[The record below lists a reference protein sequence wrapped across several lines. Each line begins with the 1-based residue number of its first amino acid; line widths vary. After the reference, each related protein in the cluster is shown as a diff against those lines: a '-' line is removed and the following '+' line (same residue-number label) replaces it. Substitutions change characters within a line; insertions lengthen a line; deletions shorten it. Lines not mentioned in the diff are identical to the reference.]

1 MLVPSRPIRLALV
14 LAWMVLETFWSS
26 QSNLPIDHP
35 PISTLLF
42 GLQHRVAHLVAFG
55 VLALLARW
63 AFEGFP
69 RARLL
74 AILLTSAFG
83 ATDELHQIFTP
94 RRHPGVDDWAVDTLA
109 ACLAMLAWPR
119 VFGEGRRVVRT
130 LVPAVIAS
138 VFVLETVVLGL
149 SAAHLRL
156 PAELRRATAQVVPT
170 EAKQAARDF
179 AHSTRSFVSR
189 L

>member
-1 MLVPSRPIRLALV
+1 MV

-35 PISTLLF
+35 PVSTLLF
-42 GLQHRVAHLVAFG
+42 GLQHRFAHLIAFG

-74 AILLTSAFG
+74 AILLTSVFG

-94 RRHPGVDDWAVDTLA
+94 RRHPGIDDWAVDTLA

-119 VFGEGRRVVRT
+119 VFGHGRGVVRM
-130 LVPAVIAS
+130 LVPAAIAS
-138 VFVLETVVLGL
+138 VFVVETVLGV
-149 SAAHLRL
+149 SAAHPRL
-156 PAELRRATAQVVPT
+156 PTQLRHATAEVVPI
-170 EAKQAARDF
+170 EARQAAREL
-179 AHSTRSFVSR
+179 ARSTRSLASR

>member
-1 MLVPSRPIRLALV
+1 MVF
-14 LAWMVLETFWSS
+14 AWMVLETFWSS

-42 GLQHRVAHLVAFG
+42 GLQHRAAHLFAFG
-55 VLALLARW
+55 ILALLARW

-119 VFGEGRRVVRT
+119 VFGPGRRILRT
-130 LVPAVIAS
+130 LVPAAIAS
-138 VFVLETVVLGL
+138 VFVVETALGL
-149 SAAHLRL
+149 TATHPRL
-156 PAELRRATAQVVPT
+156 PAQIRRVTAQVVPS
-170 EAKQAARDF
+170 EATQAAREL
-179 AHSTRSFVSR
+179 ARSTRSLASR

>member
-1 MLVPSRPIRLALV
+1 MPATVRALRLAMV
-14 LAWMVLETFWSS
+14 FAWMALETFWSS

-35 PISTLLF
+35 PVSTLLF

-55 VLALLARW
+55 ILALLARW

-83 ATDELHQIFTP
+83 AADELHQIFTP

-119 VFGEGRRVVRT
+119 VFGHGRRVIRT
-130 LVPAVIAS
+130 LVPAAIAS
-138 VFVLETVVLGL
+138 VFVVEMVLGVT
-149 SAAHLRL
+149 AAQPRL
-156 PAELRRATAQVVPT
+156 PAQIRRATAQVVPT
-170 EAKQAARDF
+170 EARQAARDF
-179 AHSTRSFVSR
+179 ARSTRSFVSR